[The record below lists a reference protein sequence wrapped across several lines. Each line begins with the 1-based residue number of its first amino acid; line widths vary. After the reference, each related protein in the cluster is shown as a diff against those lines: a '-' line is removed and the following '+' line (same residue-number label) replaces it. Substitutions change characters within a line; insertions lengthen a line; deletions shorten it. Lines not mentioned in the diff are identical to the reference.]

1 MRREVAEDFR
11 RGGNRG
17 VLGGE
22 ICMIECD
29 SHASR
34 VIHRSN
40 DRERFFESVM
50 IEEEMLVTGVKSF
63 SSASENPRGG
73 RNSLENSHPSSFL
86 PTIRDLQR
94 ERWVIRNIS
103 FGRKER
109 EERKRKKKR

>member
-1 MRREVAEDFR
+1 
-11 RGGNRG
+11 
-17 VLGGE
+17 
-22 ICMIECD
+22 MIECD

-50 IEEEMLVTGVKSF
+50 IEEEMLVTGVKPF

-86 PTIRDLQR
+86 LPLLPRGQFHSPTIRDLQR
-94 ERWVIRNIS
+94 EMGDSEYFVW
-103 FGRKER
+103 KK
-109 EERKRKKKR
+109 RKRRREKKKR

>member
-1 MRREVAEDFR
+1 M
-11 RGGNRG
+11 
-17 VLGGE
+17 GGE

-50 IEEEMLVTGVKSF
+50 VEEEMLVTGVKPF

-94 ERWVIRNIS
+94 EMGDSEYFVW
-103 FGRKER
+103 KK
-109 EERKRKKKR
+109 RKRRREKKEEKIIARKNGLNFENIIL